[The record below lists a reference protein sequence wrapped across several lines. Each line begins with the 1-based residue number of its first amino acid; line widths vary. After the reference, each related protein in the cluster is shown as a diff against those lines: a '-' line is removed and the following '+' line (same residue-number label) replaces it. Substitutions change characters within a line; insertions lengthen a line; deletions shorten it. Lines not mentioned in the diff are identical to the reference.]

1 MPARSRTAACIL
13 LLMAGLFTAGCTEK
27 LKAPPNAPGGPTG
40 PLFTPDSVQ
49 VIFNN
54 NCVGCHSGGAD
65 AAAGQDLSPDSSYQ
79 MIVGHLSIKCA
90 PLNRIEPFHPERSCM
105 MARITGRVTPRMP
118 LGDPVGLSAADTSTI
133 HNWIVAGAPGVNR
146 APTP

>member
-1 MPARSRTAACIL
+1 MTMRSILAACATFSLAAL
-13 LLMAGLFTAGCTEK
+13 LAAGCTEK
-27 LKAPPNAPGGPTG
+27 LKAPPSAPTGPTG

-49 VIFNN
+49 VIFDN

-79 MIVGHLSIKCA
+79 MIVGHVSIKCA

-105 MARITGRVTPRMP
+105 MGRITGRVTPRMP
-118 LGDPVGLSAADTSTI
+118 LGSSVGLSAADTSTI
-133 HNWIVAGAPGVNR
+133 HNWIVAGAPGVLR